1 MNTEQKKHEGNKN
14 ETKRWNR
21 KYIVLDRIL
30 PRSESVAL
38 HRSVMWSLWWR
49 SNTYI
54 FLLTNAGF
62 TLPALLRLHWLDV
75 WPSITSLHCECLSYS
90 EQTRRK
96 EEGCNQ
102 ESVRRPT
109 FRERRIEHKNPVT
122 WWHQIAGSTSK
133 RRHKSGP
140 PILPTTRG
148 SVSHAASVNLA

>member
-38 HRSVMWSLWWR
+38 HLSVMWSLWWR

-75 WPSITSLHCECLSYS
+75 WPSITSFHCECLSYS

-96 EEGCNQ
+96 VEGCNQ
-102 ESVRRPT
+102 ESVRPT

-122 WWHQIAGSTSK
+122 WWRQIAGSTSK

-148 SVSHAASVNLA
+148 SASHTASVNLA